1 MKQKKH
7 YGYILKLTIAS
18 VLAFVFIVGCSK
30 YESTSTDSTQN
41 YEELKSKFFNTNST
55 TDIEIKKLAADI
67 KKQDSI
73 FKFLPDFVRKN
84 GLPKWDKV
92 IYKTSSNSKVTESQN
107 SLVSTN
113 SIKTI
118 ANSSSYT
125 SNNNNQ
131 GVFFIPLQSQNS
143 QEIKSY
149 IIAYKHNDSLYTY
162 RLYNKDSLNAIQ
174 AGSAATK
181 NNLLNTQAVFG
192 FFEKSI
198 NNVDSVNIKT
208 PVNATIKNV
217 QINFDS
223 PSSASSINSVVR
235 NSMATSSSCT
245 ISITVTIEYSLEIW
259 TNGYSAL
266 IMETVSVTMEIAV
279 DCSGG
284 GGAGSTTGGGSTGGG
299 SFGDGSSGG
308 GSTGVGGYY
317 DPTGGGYWW
326 NYGSGW
332 PWNTGGSGSYDPNWY
347 WWWTGGGGFGGGSG
361 GSGFSSTVTTLSN
374 QLGLSYTQSLWLE
387 INSLRANELLTYLQ
401 TSSNPLS
408 VSISLGHL
416 ERMMSDLN
424 YLSFV
429 QQHYI
434 NYNSQSVWWENVAF
448 LLPFGGQGFGDWAI
462 QYLIQNPS
470 ILFPIFENQFLKIS
484 EGIDGSYNSNYWDDP
499 SLTFPPQSL
508 PSWNN
513 FEAAYPKHND
523 PLYNTSQEMYTS
535 VGGQVFSLYNSNPSL
550 FQNTCAL
557 RISKALNY
565 SGISVPAGP
574 DRYQGSDGK
583 YYFVSCAALFNW
595 MKKTFGI
602 PSGSNHLTGTQGGQN
617 GQNFPSLLSSKKG
630 IYIMLPNFPG
640 GCSTGTGFCA
650 SGHADIINNSVC
662 DGGCFFGAIGGIS
675 DIYVWELQ

>member
-18 VLAFVFIVGCSK
+18 VLAFVFIVGCRK
-30 YESTSTDSTQN
+30 YESTSPDSTQN
-41 YEELKSKFFNTNST
+41 YEELKSKFFNTIST

-67 KKQDSI
+67 QKQDSI
-73 FKFLPDFVRKN
+73 IKFLPDFVRKN

-235 NSMATSSSCT
+235 NSMATTSSCA

-374 QLGLSYTQSLWLE
+374 QLGLSYTQSLCLE

-448 LLPFGGQGFGDWAI
+448 LLPFGGQGFGD
-462 QYLIQNPS
+462 
-470 ILFPIFENQFLKIS
+470 
-484 EGIDGSYNSNYWDDP
+484 
-499 SLTFPPQSL
+499 
-508 PSWNN
+508 
-513 FEAAYPKHND
+513 
-523 PLYNTSQEMYTS
+523 
-535 VGGQVFSLYNSNPSL
+535 
-550 FQNTCAL
+550 
-557 RISKALNY
+557 
-565 SGISVPAGP
+565 
-574 DRYQGSDGK
+574 
-583 YYFVSCAALFNW
+583 
-595 MKKTFGI
+595 
-602 PSGSNHLTGTQGGQN
+602 
-617 GQNFPSLLSSKKG
+617 
-630 IYIMLPNFPG
+630 
-640 GCSTGTGFCA
+640 
-650 SGHADIINNSVC
+650 
-662 DGGCFFGAIGGIS
+662 
-675 DIYVWELQ
+675 